1 MRRER
6 DPSSEPDCH
15 IIYDEDSHGA
25 VVKAFAFVHLVH
37 GLGLIAEEA
46 TRQLVC
52 DCDVTLYLSLP
63 QCLVFIGEGNHSSYV
78 LLRA

>member
-6 DPSSEPDCH
+6 GPGSEPDCH

-25 VVKAFAFVHLVH
+25 VGKAFAFAHLVH

-52 DCDVTLYLSLP
+52 DCDVTLSLSLS
-63 QCLVFIGEGNHSSYV
+63 VSYSSEKVTIARTYY
-78 LLRA
+78 